1 MIHIIHTPPA
11 ILARRRMWQM
21 ARCAAG
27 AALAGLCMAG
37 LARQARIIETVT
49 GECNF
54 QGVPFYPA
62 ETETSSSTAHLSTPC
77 FQIDSIPLPSL
88 PAVVPECRNSPEEVH
103 LLVEEPSLNE
113 QLETDANAL
122 ADSAPH
128 RLPQPEMHATKVTE
142 AVYTPPS
149 YRNCPKPPY
158 PPRLR
163 QRRLEGSMEVCI
175 MVTSTGSPAQVEI
188 IRSSGNHAL
197 DQHTCNWI
205 MRHWTFHPA
214 QNGGTAVESQVKT
227 SIIFSLHS

>member
-1 MIHIIHTPPA
+1 MIHIIHTPSA
-11 ILARRRMWQM
+11 ALARRRMWLM

-27 AALAGLCMAG
+27 AALAGLCMAS
-37 LARQARIIETVT
+37 LARQARIIEAAT

-62 ETETSSSTAHLSTPC
+62 EAETSSSTVNLSTPF
-77 FQIDSIPLPSL
+77 FQIHSLPLPHL
-88 PAVVPECRNSPEEVH
+88 PVVVPECRSSPEEVH
-103 LLVEEPSLNE
+103 LLVEEPSSNE

-122 ADSAPH
+122 ANSAP
-128 RLPQPEMHATKVTE
+128 RRIPQPETHAKKVTKTF
-142 AVYTPPS
+142 YTPPS

-163 QRRLEGSMEVCI
+163 QRCLDGSVEVRI

-188 IRSSGNHAL
+188 TRSSGDQSL
-197 DQHTCNWI
+197 DRHTSNWI
-205 MRHWTFHPA
+205 MRHWTFYPA
-214 QNGGTAVESQVKT
+214 QNNGTAVESQVET